1 MDFQS
6 FLDYLRGQKTNKPA
20 APTEPTIRAQTPNEK
35 FLNYLQDAHDWLNKP
50 VNGPGPNPVG
60 LLSSTFLGPLDPGNL
75 LQAIQEYRNA
85 PAERAEAERWAA
97 LPPEQQLAEL
107 KSGKYKPSI
116 SYGVIAPFLEKA
128 PGLYSRVE
136 RAVDMIP
143 KKGAKA
149 ESVLNLMQKAPGG
162 LNPEEL
168 AWRKVPRFLE
178 AQRGKVVTPDVMM
191 EHLKSNPLDVSVKN
205 LTPVDPATRHEYDK
219 AIENIW
225 SFRDRLRARNGS
237 ELLPDFRSPFPGN
250 DFVNFE
256 TNVFDAA
263 AGRVDAI
270 NWLRKQGVSESELSS
285 LINEARIVNE
295 TSNQL
300 ANPSRYGEHGELPLV
315 IPGGNDYRE
324 TLLTLGGPNDRFYS
338 AHFDEP
344 NILVHTRSNTRKLPS
359 AGGPGRFLEEV
370 QSDWHQL
377 GKKNGYGPGGE
388 VPDAPFKESWPD
400 LALKQQLYETARD
413 PEARWL
419 GFTPGITQERRY
431 SKLYQE
437 DFPNDGMRKFYD
449 QLLPKR
455 LEKIVKP
462 FGGRVSEWTM
472 PFIEEYNAPGWLVRL
487 TPEMKQRIL
496 QQGLPLLS
504 LGGLAM
510 TAGQEAEKNRGK

>member
-1 MDFQS
+1 MPQKPS
-6 FLDYLRGQKTNKPA
+6 FAQFLQARLPKPVASHPSYPVGTPKPA
-20 APTEPTIRAQTPNEK
+20 APKMPQNFLDHLLRKTPQVAPVQLTPQQEAAIKAMQKGTSAEYASNFMD
-35 FLNYLQDAHDWLNKP
+35 FLL
-50 VNGPGPNPVG
+50 GTVG
-60 LLSSTFLGPLDPGNL
+60 LADEGTSTNPNMWARGG
-75 LQAIQEYRNA
+75 
-85 PAERAEAERWAA
+85 AA
-97 LPPEQQLAEL
+97 LGAIAPLGAEL
-107 KSGKYKPSI
+107 
-116 SYGVIAPFLEKA
+116 PFLEKA